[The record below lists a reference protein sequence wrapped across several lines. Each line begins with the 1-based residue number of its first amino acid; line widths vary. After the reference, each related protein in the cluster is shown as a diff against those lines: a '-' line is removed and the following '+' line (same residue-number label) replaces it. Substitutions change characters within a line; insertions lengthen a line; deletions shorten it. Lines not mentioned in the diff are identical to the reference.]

1 MELCCWLNTSRALHK
16 SPSDDVNDACNRAN
30 DNAKPRVAAT
40 TTITTTG
47 GWRGGW
53 GFEGGGGCE
62 GDGDGRCDRR
72 DGRRGLEHSGDWHAN
87 SRELA
92 VDVVGRQTSFNLI
105 RGLDAGCP
113 NCKVDACVLRKE
125 TSARRTAACRRAAF
139 STAACRRA
147 AFSTAAC
154 RRAAFALPLPAA
166 LRCQRGSH
174 PHLLS
179 SQGDQDS
186 VPQPHPGVPRCTRV
200 PIPPGWIPRRLQGIS
215 VMWQTCFP
223 ATCALELY
231 GESP

>member
-139 STAACRRA
+139 STAACR
-147 AFSTAAC
+147 SL
-154 RRAAFALPLPAA
+154 LPL
-166 LRCQRGSH
+166 
-174 PHLLS
+174 LLL
-179 SQGDQDS
+179 
-186 VPQPHPGVPRCTRV
+186 QPS
-200 PIPPGWIPRRLQGIS
+200 PIKIGM
-215 VMWQTCFP
+215 V
-223 ATCALELY
+223 
-231 GESP
+231 